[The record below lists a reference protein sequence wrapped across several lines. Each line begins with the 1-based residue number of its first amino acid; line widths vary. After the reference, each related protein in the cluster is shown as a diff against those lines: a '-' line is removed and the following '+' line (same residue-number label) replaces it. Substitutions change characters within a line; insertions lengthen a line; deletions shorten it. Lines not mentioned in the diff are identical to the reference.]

1 MKKWKY
7 IISSFMAVAMIVG
20 LNVQNV
26 SADEINQNQ
35 IFPDTQARIDSTL
48 AEYPQFEKY
57 INGVLDTV
65 EISDFSDD
73 ANEINSFI
81 MQALDTVGEIGAMGQ
96 SRYQTAVQEYENR
109 IEPRVG
115 IAYNTALAA
124 YNQGIRIVEN
134 RGCPNTAR
142 YMRHAICPE
151 DSTGYPASVDD
162 TNTSWA
168 YSLVYDCYGFYDAV
182 CEKFESIILPNNPS
196 GGTVGGTFE
205 YTSKNSSLDAFAAL
219 HRVEYS
225 VTFTRMPNGGY
236 KATYYIHDV
245 YDFAWDNNGYDN
257 FEVGFA
263 NNYCAAM
270 QTMGWIRPFDIFIT
284 VIE

>member
-1 MKKWKY
+1 MHVHDKYGGGFMKKWKY

-109 IEPRVG
+109 IEP
-115 IAYNTALAA
+115 
-124 YNQGIRIVEN
+124 
-134 RGCPNTAR
+134 
-142 YMRHAICPE
+142 
-151 DSTGYPASVDD
+151 
-162 TNTSWA
+162 
-168 YSLVYDCYGFYDAV
+168 
-182 CEKFESIILPNNPS
+182 
-196 GGTVGGTFE
+196 
-205 YTSKNSSLDAFAAL
+205 
-219 HRVEYS
+219 
-225 VTFTRMPNGGY
+225 
-236 KATYYIHDV
+236 
-245 YDFAWDNNGYDN
+245 
-257 FEVGFA
+257 
-263 NNYCAAM
+263 
-270 QTMGWIRPFDIFIT
+270 
-284 VIE
+284 

>member
-26 SADEINQNQ
+26 LADEINQNQ

-134 RGCPNTAR
+134 RGCRKTQ
-142 YMRHAICPE
+142 
-151 DSTGYPASVDD
+151 
-162 TNTSWA
+162 
-168 YSLVYDCYGFYDAV
+168 LVILQVSMTQILHGHIHLFMIVMAFMMQCVRNLNLSFYQ
-182 CEKFESIILPNNPS
+182 IIQVEELLGEHLNI
-196 GGTVGGTFE
+196 
-205 YTSKNSSLDAFAAL
+205 
-219 HRVEYS
+219 HRRIVLLMLLL
-225 VTFTRMPNGGY
+225 R
-236 KATYYIHDV
+236 
-245 YDFAWDNNGYDN
+245 
-257 FEVGFA
+257 
-263 NNYCAAM
+263 
-270 QTMGWIRPFDIFIT
+270 FI
-284 VIE
+284 E